1 MSATYAPCF
10 ANGFHTTTKGAHTLA
25 WGREFRIGERRLL
38 GENIATAW
46 KLQSELLQR
55 RFWVDSIMNT
65 GSNELRNRSDLIL
78 AEDTRTSFCAPLL
91 QAIQRRFRPRS
102 AFHRGKDSLEMPPPC
117 HWHRR
122 LRPIAGDERGEARG
136 RAPQD

>member
-10 ANGFHTTTKGAHTLA
+10 ANGFHTITKGAHTLA

-38 GENIATAW
+38 GENIAIAW

-65 GSNELRNRSDLIL
+65 GSNELWHRSDLIF
-78 AEDTRTSFCAPLL
+78 AEDNRINKGQLAKFPHWNVASRLIAL
-91 QAIQRRFRPRS
+91 AQR
-102 AFHRGKDSLEMPPPC
+102 
-117 HWHRR
+117 
-122 LRPIAGDERGEARG
+122 
-136 RAPQD
+136 